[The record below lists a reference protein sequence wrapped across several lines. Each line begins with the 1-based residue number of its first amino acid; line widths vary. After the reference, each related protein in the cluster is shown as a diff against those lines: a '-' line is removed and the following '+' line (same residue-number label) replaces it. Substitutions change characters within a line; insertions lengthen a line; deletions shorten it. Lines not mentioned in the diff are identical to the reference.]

1 MPLFSRG
8 RGKKGQRGE
17 EEEEDEFATSALDK
31 LTEHQDEMESVV
43 KDFIGESKRRFEELS
58 NRMTMMTTE
67 LEKVRTATP
76 KYPISSMMR
85 TAPGQIVVA
94 GNPAETAMG
103 APAEPG
109 EGVPMDLVKLLGA
122 INTRLERL
130 EKAAAEKTEEE
141 EADPVQIVLNEA
153 YQDLRKKIAK
163 DIAATF
169 KSSTFKVADSY
180 RSKIKTAVLRETEKK
195 DTAADSTAPRS

>member
-1 MPLFSRG
+1 LFSRG

-17 EEEEDEFATSALDK
+17 EGEEDEFATSALDK
-31 LTEHQDEMESVV
+31 LTERQDEMESIV
-43 KDFIGESKRRFEELS
+43 KDFIGESKRRFEDLS
-58 NRMTMMTTE
+58 NRMTTMTAE
-67 LEKVRTATP
+67 FEKVRTAIP

-94 GNPAETAMG
+94 GNPAETATG
-103 APAEPG
+103 PPAEPG
-109 EGVPMDLVKLLGA
+109 EGIPMDLAKLLTT

-130 EKAAAEKTEEE
+130 EKAAAEKAEGE
-141 EADPVQIVLNEA
+141 EADPVQIVMREA
-153 YQDLRKKIAK
+153 YEDLRKKIAK

-169 KSSTFKVADSY
+169 KASTFKVADSY

-195 DTAADSTAPRS
+195 DVGAGSTPPPS

>member
-17 EEEEDEFATSALDK
+17 EEEEDEFAASALDK
-31 LTEHQDEMESVV
+31 VTERQDEMESVV
-43 KDFIGESKRRFEELS
+43 KDFIGESKRRFEDLS
-58 NRMTMMTTE
+58 NRMTTMTAE
-67 LEKVRTATP
+67 LEKVRTAIP

-94 GNPAETAMG
+94 GNPAETATG
-103 APAEPG
+103 APAEPS
-109 EGVPMDLVKLLGA
+109 EGIPMELAKLLGT

-130 EKAAAEKTEEE
+130 EKAATEKAEEE
-141 EADPVQIVLNEA
+141 EVDPVQVVMKEA
-153 YQDLRKKIAK
+153 YEDLRKKIAK
-163 DIAATF
+163 DIAATI
-169 KSSTFKVADSY
+169 KSSTYKVADSY

-195 DTAADSTAPRS
+195 DTATGSTAPRS